1 MLRRDGRSAAP
12 GIGATGR
19 VADHDQRVLSMRWM
33 LDQTALGR
41 SHTKQPAAESKLLS
55 GALALGADVVCVAE
69 EPGPGPRLAVALGA
83 VNIWIAPQGHVVD
96 ADGASQDHKKHK
108 EFQRSVLVRQ
118 RWNKYPFCRKND
130 WPHRG
135 ARRVIHF
142 RGVRDQRRARHL
154 M

>member
-1 MLRRDGRSAAP
+1 
-12 GIGATGR
+12 
-19 VADHDQRVLSMRWM
+19 MRWM

-96 ADGASQDHKKHK
+96 ADGASQDHKKT
-108 EFQRSVLVRQ
+108 QRIPTECPRPPAVEQVSILPQ
-118 RWNKYPFCRKND
+118 E
-130 WPHRG
+130 
-135 ARRVIHF
+135 
-142 RGVRDQRRARHL
+142 
-154 M
+154 